1 MYVIAHETGLNGTV
15 YLTDMSGAD
24 ISKMLTHLS
33 TLLTGPSPPK
43 DSLETGTTGIT
54 GTLCPHLGIAFRMF
68 TLASDL
74 LIHFPYVYR
83 LGSNG

>member
-1 MYVIAHETGLNGTV
+1 
-15 YLTDMSGAD
+15 
-24 ISKMLTHLS
+24 MLTRLL
-33 TLLTGPSPPK
+33 TRLTGPSPPK
-43 DSLETGTTGIT
+43 DSLET

-83 LGSNG
+83 LGSLDDIGNTACYTDECQNVVYRTSRSRIILRS